1 LGVSRLSLGLMRL
14 SGILRSGYRSL
25 LTLAL
30 AGKLFAAVDQ
40 VVSPPL
46 DLKYEILDLANTIL
60 NVASATSELDKS
72 SRAVK
77 GEVLGMEVKESDLE
91 LKINLSGD
99 ILFDFDKASLRPAA
113 EPTLTEVAARIQK
126 YPRAKVLIEGH
137 TDSKGNQP
145 YNLKLS
151 ERRAASVKT
160 WLAAKGI
167 AEANVTTRGWGAA
180 KPVAPNSKQDGADD
194 PDGRQKNR
202 RVEITI
208 KK

>member
-1 LGVSRLSLGLMRL
+1 MR
-14 SGILRSGYRSL
+14 SNGILLLGCRSFFV
-25 LTLAL
+25 LAA
-30 AGKLFAAVDQ
+30 AGIATAAGDEVRP
-40 VVSPPL
+40 PPL
-46 DLKYEILDLANTIL
+46 DLKYESLNLVNTIQD
-60 NVASATSELDKS
+60 VKSTTSDLDKS

-77 GEVLGMEVKESDLE
+77 GEVLGMDVKETDLE

-113 EPTLTEVAARIQK
+113 EPTLTEVVARIQK

-137 TDSKGNQP
+137 TDSKGNQS

-167 AEANVTTRGWGAA
+167 AEATVKTRGWGAA
-180 KPVAPNSKQDGADD
+180 KPVAPNSKPDGADD

>member
-1 LGVSRLSLGLMRL
+1 MRL
-14 SGILRSGYRSL
+14 NGTIRFRCWSL
-25 LTLAL
+25 LAL
-30 AGKLFAAVDQ
+30 TTITTVWAAGDD
-40 VVSPPL
+40 VSSSPL
-46 DLKYEILDLANTIL
+46 DLTYTVLDLVNTVENL
-60 NVASATSELDKS
+60 EAAVSDLDKS
-72 SRAVK
+72 SRAVE
-77 GEVLGMEVKESDLE
+77 GEVLGMEVKETDLE

-99 ILFDFDKASLRPAA
+99 ILFDFDKANLRPAA
-113 EPTLTEVAARIQK
+113 EPTLTEVVARIQK

-160 WLAAKGI
+160 WLAGKGI
-167 AEANVTTRGWGAA
+167 AETNVKTRGWGAA
-180 KPVAPNSKQDGADD
+180 KPVAPNSKSDGADD
-194 PDGRQKNR
+194 ADGRQKNR

>member
-1 LGVSRLSLGLMRL
+1 
-14 SGILRSGYRSL
+14 
-25 LTLAL
+25 
-30 AGKLFAAVDQ
+30 
-40 VVSPPL
+40 
-46 DLKYEILDLANTIL
+46 
-60 NVASATSELDKS
+60 
-72 SRAVK
+72 
-77 GEVLGMEVKESDLE
+77 MEVKETDLE

-99 ILFDFDKASLRPAA
+99 ILFDFDKATLRPAA
-113 EPTLTEVAARIQK
+113 EPTLMEVVARIQK
-126 YPRAKVLIEGH
+126 HPRAKVLIEGH
-137 TDSKGNQP
+137 SDSKGKQP

-167 AEANVTTRGWGAA
+167 AEANVKTRGWGAS
-180 KPVAPNSKQDGADD
+180 KPVAPNSKKDGADD

>member
-1 LGVSRLSLGLMRL
+1 M
-14 SGILRSGYRSL
+14 
-25 LTLAL
+25 LAAASAVL
-30 AGKLFAAVDQ
+30 AAAD
-40 VVSPPL
+40 VVVPPPL
-46 DLKYEILDLANTIL
+46 DLKYKSLDLVNTIQD
-60 NVASATSELDKS
+60 VSAKTSDLDKS

-77 GEVLGMEVKESDLE
+77 GDVLGMEVKETDLE

-99 ILFDFDKASLRPAA
+99 ILFDFDKATLRPAA
-113 EPTLTEVAARIQK
+113 EPTLGEVVARIQK

-137 TDSKGNQP
+137 SDSKGKSA

-160 WLAAKGI
+160 WLTAKGI
-167 AEANVTTRGWGAA
+167 TDTNVKTRGWGAT
-180 KPVAPNSKQDGADD
+180 KPVAPNSKPDGSDD